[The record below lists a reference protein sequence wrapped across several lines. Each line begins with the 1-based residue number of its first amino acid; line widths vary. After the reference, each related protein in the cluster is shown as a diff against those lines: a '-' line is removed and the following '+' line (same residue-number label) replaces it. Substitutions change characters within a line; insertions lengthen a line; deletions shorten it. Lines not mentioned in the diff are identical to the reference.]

1 MLKKVKSCTLFM
13 PGELTMKISEKDGEA
28 VISKTVVKKNF
39 YANNTEK
46 KRVDINVLRSLD
58 IFFNSLELK
67 RADDETDDYTREN
80 EVIIRFAQ
88 EGLCFFTRDSET
100 VKQIND
106 YLNAYF
112 DGTAQPFTLS
122 FHSFDGG
129 GPEYS
134 FENEKTGVFTWFS
147 ERVYNNPNHEQL
159 CGSGFDVRYSIYP
172 LRAGE
177 ATAVI
182 KGSSPICREPDRR
195 LFVSVGEDLSTEYHV
210 EEINDNGDGF

>member
-28 VISKTVVKKNF
+28 VISKTVGKENMFSDK
-39 YANNTEK
+39 TENK
-46 KRVDINVLRSLD
+46 QVDIKVLRSLD
-58 IFFNSLELK
+58 IFFNSLELNVCIDGK
-67 RADDETDDYTREN
+67 SGFAVTFAGDDSCYTLDDGIVFDQLQKYFE
-80 EVIIRFAQ
+80 AY
-88 EGLCFFTRDSET
+88 CDS
-100 VKQIND
+100 
-106 YLNAYF
+106 
-112 DGTAQPFTLS
+112 TAQPFTLS

-195 LFVSVGEDLSTEYHV
+195 LFVSVGEDLSTEYHI

>member
-28 VISKTVVKKNF
+28 VISKTVGKENLFSDK
-39 YANNTEK
+39 TENK
-46 KRVDINVLRSLD
+46 QVDIKVLRSLD
-58 IFFNSLELK
+58 IFFNSLELNVCIDGK
-67 RADDETDDYTREN
+67 SGFAVTFEGDDSCYTLDDGIVFDQLQKYFE
-80 EVIIRFAQ
+80 
-88 EGLCFFTRDSET
+88 
-100 VKQIND
+100 
-106 YLNAYF
+106 AYF

-134 FENEKTGVFTWFS
+134 FENEKTGIFTWFS

-195 LFVSVGEDLSTEYHV
+195 LFVSVGEDLSTEYHI